1 MACLNIAR
9 PGARNVTLFPLAAK
23 SLWNRRLTSALV
35 VISIALSVA
44 LLLGV
49 ERLRTQARSSFANT
63 LSGTD
68 LIIGARSSPINLLLY
83 SVFRIG
89 DPTNNVRW
97 ASYQAIAAH
106 PQIAWTVP
114 LSLGDSHR
122 GFRVLG
128 TTGDYFQYYRYGRGQ
143 RLQWMEGR
151 EFAEVFD
158 AVLGAEVAERL
169 GYRLGQS
176 IVIAHGAGEVSFT
189 LHDDKPFRVVGIL
202 ARTGTPVDQTVHVSL
217 AGIEAIHADWQGGA
231 PIPGQRLSA
240 EQVRQLDLTP
250 KTITA
255 VLVGLKSKTAI
266 FRLQREINEFADEPL
281 LAILPGLTLQQLW
294 DVLGVAENALLVV
307 SGLVVLVGLT
317 VMLTALLTGLNERRR
332 EMAILRAVGARPGQI
347 FMLMLGESL
356 ALTLC
361 GAALGVLLLQ
371 GGLLLA
377 GSALETRLGLAIAD
391 WPPSSHEWVLLAA
404 VLVCGLL
411 AGLFPAWRAYRY
423 SLADGMTL
431 RI

>member
-1 MACLNIAR
+1 MAIL
-9 PGARNVTLFPLAAK
+9 TLAGK

-35 VISIALSVA
+35 VFAIALSVI

-49 ERLRTQARSSFANT
+49 ERLRTQARASFANT
-63 LSGTD
+63 LSGAD
-68 LIIGARSSPINLLLY
+68 LIVGARGGPINLLLY

-89 DPTNNVRW
+89 DPTNNVNW
-97 ASYQAIAAH
+97 TSYRTLAAH
-106 PQIAWTVP
+106 PQVAWTVP

-128 TTGDYFQYYRYGRGQ
+128 TSRAYFEHYRHGRNQ
-143 RLQWMEGR
+143 PLRLAEGR
-151 EFAEVFD
+151 EFEGVFD
-158 AVLGAEVAERL
+158 AVLGAAVADRL
-169 GYRLGQS
+169 GYRLDES
-176 IVIAHGAGEVSFT
+176 IVIAHGAGEVSFA

-217 AGIEAIHADWQGGA
+217 EGIEAIHADWRGGA
-231 PIPGQRLSA
+231 PVPGLRLSA

-255 VLVGLKSKTAI
+255 FLVGLKSKTAI
-266 FRLQREINEFADEPL
+266 FRMQREINEFAAEPL

-294 DVLGVAENALLVV
+294 DLMGLAENALLIV

-317 VMLTALLTGLNERRR
+317 VMLAALLTGLNERRR

-347 FMLMLGESL
+347 FALVLGESL
-356 ALTLC
+356 ALALA

-371 GGLLLA
+371 GALLLA
-377 GSALETRLGLAIAD
+377 GPMLQARLGLAIAG
-391 WPPSSHEWVLLAA
+391 WPPSSHELILLAA
-404 VLVCGLL
+404 VLGCGFL

-423 SLADGMTL
+423 SVADGMTI

>member
-1 MACLNIAR
+1 MAVL
-9 PGARNVTLFPLAAK
+9 TLAGK

-35 VISIALSVA
+35 VLAIALSVT

-49 ERLRTQARSSFANT
+49 ERLRTQARASFAHT

-68 LIIGARSSPINLLLY
+68 LIVGARGGPINLLLY

-89 DPTNNVRW
+89 DPTNNVNW
-97 ASYQAIAAH
+97 SSYRTLTTH
-106 PQIAWTVP
+106 PQVAWTIP

-128 TTGDYFQYYRYGRGQ
+128 TSRDYFQHYRYGRDQ
-143 RLQWMEGR
+143 PLRLAEGR
-151 EFAEVFD
+151 EFEDVFD
-158 AVLGAEVAERL
+158 AVLGAEVADRL
-169 GYRLGQS
+169 GYRPGQS
-176 IVIAHGAGEVSFT
+176 IVIAHGAGEVSFA

-217 AGIEAIHADWQGGA
+217 EGIEAIHADWRGGA
-231 PIPGQRLSA
+231 PIPGLRLSA

-255 VLVGLKSKTAI
+255 FLVGLKAKTAI
-266 FRLQREINEFADEPL
+266 FRLQREINEFDAEPL

-294 DVLGVAENALLVV
+294 DLMGLAENALLVV
-307 SGLVVLVGLT
+307 SGLVVLVGFT
-317 VMLTALLTGLNERRR
+317 VMLAALLTCLNERRR
-332 EMAILRAVGARPGQI
+332 EMAILRALGARPGQI
-347 FMLMLGESL
+347 FALVLGESMAL
-356 ALTLC
+356 ALA
-361 GAALGVLLLQ
+361 GAAFGVLLLQ
-371 GGLLLA
+371 GALLLA
-377 GSALETRLGLAIAD
+377 GPMLQARLGLAIAG
-391 WPPSSHEWVLLAA
+391 WPPSSHELILLAA
-404 VLVCGLL
+404 VLGCGLL

-423 SLADGMTL
+423 SVADGMTI

>member
-1 MACLNIAR
+1 VAIL
-9 PGARNVTLFPLAAK
+9 TLAGK

-35 VISIALSVA
+35 VFAIALSVT

-49 ERLRTQARSSFANT
+49 ERLRTQARASFANT
-63 LSGTD
+63 LSGAD
-68 LIIGARSSPINLLLY
+68 LIVGARGGPINLLLY

-89 DPTNNVRW
+89 DPTNNVNW
-97 ASYQAIAAH
+97 TSYQTLAAH
-106 PQIAWTVP
+106 PQIAWSVP

-128 TTGDYFQYYRYGRGQ
+128 TSREYFLHYRYGRNQ
-143 RLQWMEGR
+143 LLQLAEGR
-151 EFAEVFD
+151 AFEDVFD
-158 AVLGAEVAERL
+158 AVLGAEVADRL
-169 GYRLGQS
+169 GYRLDQPV
-176 IVIAHGAGEVSFT
+176 VIAHGAGEVSFA

-217 AGIEAIHADWQGGA
+217 EGIEAIHADWRGGA
-231 PIPGQRLSA
+231 PTPGLRLSA

-255 VLVGLKSKTAI
+255 FLVGLKAKTAI
-266 FRLQREINEFADEPL
+266 FRLQREINEFAAEPL

-294 DVLGVAENALLVV
+294 DLLGLAENALLVV

-347 FMLMLGESL
+347 FALVLGESVAL
-356 ALTLC
+356 ALA
-361 GAALGVLLLQ
+361 GAVLGVLSLQ
-371 GGLLLA
+371 GALLLA
-377 GSALETRLGLAIAD
+377 GPVLEARLGLAIAA
-391 WPPSSHEWVLLAA
+391 WPPSGHELA
-404 VLVCGLL
+404 LL
-411 AGLFPAWRAYRY
+411 AGVLGCGASAGVFPAWRAYRY
-423 SLADGMTL
+423 SVADGMTI

>member
-1 MACLNIAR
+1 MAIL
-9 PGARNVTLFPLAAK
+9 TLAGK

-35 VISIALSVA
+35 VLAIALSVT

-49 ERLRTQARSSFANT
+49 ERLRTQARASFANT

-68 LIIGARSSPINLLLY
+68 LIVGARGGPINLLLY

-89 DPTNNVRW
+89 DPTNNVNW
-97 ASYQAIAAH
+97 TSYRTLATH
-106 PQIAWTVP
+106 PQVAWTVP

-128 TTGDYFQYYRYGRGQ
+128 TNRDYFQHYRYGRSQ
-143 RLQWMEGR
+143 PLRIAAGR
-151 EFAEVFD
+151 EFEDVFD
-158 AVLGAEVAERL
+158 AVLGAEVADRL
-169 GYRLGQS
+169 DYRLGQS
-176 IVIAHGAGEVSFT
+176 IVIAHGAGEVSFA

-217 AGIEAIHADWQGGA
+217 EGIEAIHADWRGGA
-231 PIPGQRLSA
+231 PVPGMSLSA

-255 VLVGLKSKTAI
+255 FLVGLKAKTAI
-266 FRLQREINEFADEPL
+266 FRLQREINEFAAEPL

-294 DVLGVAENALLVV
+294 DLLGLAENALLAV

-317 VMLTALLTGLNERRR
+317 VMLAALLTGLNERRR
-332 EMAILRAVGARPGQI
+332 EMAILRALGARPGQI
-347 FMLMLGESL
+347 FALVLGESMAL
-356 ALTLC
+356 ALA
-361 GAALGVLLLQ
+361 GAAFGVLLLQ
-371 GGLLLA
+371 GALLLA
-377 GSALETRLGLAIAD
+377 GPMLQARLGLAIAG
-391 WPPSSHEWVLLAA
+391 WPPSSHELILLAA
-404 VLVCGLL
+404 VLGCGLL

-423 SLADGMTL
+423 SVADGMTI

>member
-1 MACLNIAR
+1 VAVL
-9 PGARNVTLFPLAAK
+9 TLAGK

-35 VISIALSVA
+35 VLAIALSVT

-49 ERLRTQARSSFANT
+49 ERLRTQARASFAHT

-68 LIIGARSSPINLLLY
+68 LIVGARGGPINLLLY

-89 DPTNNVRW
+89 DPTNNVNW
-97 ASYQAIAAH
+97 SSYRTLTTH
-106 PQIAWTVP
+106 PQVAWTIP

-128 TTGDYFQYYRYGRGQ
+128 TSRDYFQHYRYGRDQ
-143 RLQWMEGR
+143 PLRFAEGR
-151 EFAEVFD
+151 EFEDVFD
-158 AVLGAEVAERL
+158 AVLGAEVADRL
-169 GYRLGQS
+169 GYRPGQS
-176 IVIAHGAGEVSFT
+176 IVIAHGAGEVSFA

-217 AGIEAIHADWQGGA
+217 EGIEAIHADWRGGA
-231 PIPGQRLSA
+231 PIPGMRLSA

-255 VLVGLKSKTAI
+255 FLVGLKSKTAI
-266 FRLQREINEFADEPL
+266 FRLQREINEFAAEPL

-294 DVLGVAENALLVV
+294 DLLGLAENALLVV

-317 VMLTALLTGLNERRR
+317 VMLAALLTGLNERRR
-332 EMAILRAVGARPGQI
+332 EMAILRALGARPGQI
-347 FMLMLGESL
+347 FALVLGESMAL
-356 ALTLC
+356 ALA
-361 GAALGVLLLQ
+361 GAAFGVLLLQ
-371 GGLLLA
+371 GALLLA
-377 GSALETRLGLAIAD
+377 GPMLQARLGLAIAG
-391 WPPSSHEWVLLAA
+391 WPPSSHELILLAA
-404 VLVCGLL
+404 VLGCGLL

-423 SLADGMTL
+423 SVADGMTI

>member
-1 MACLNIAR
+1 MAIL
-9 PGARNVTLFPLAAK
+9 TLAGK

-35 VISIALSVA
+35 VFAIALSVA

-49 ERLRTQARSSFANT
+49 ERLRTQARTSFAHT

-68 LIIGARSSPINLLLY
+68 LVVGARGGPINLLLY

-89 DPTNNVRW
+89 DPTNNVNW
-97 ASYQAIAAH
+97 SSYRTLTTH
-106 PQIAWTVP
+106 PQVAWTIP

-128 TTGDYFQYYRYGRGQ
+128 TSRDYFQHYRYGRDQ
-143 RLQWMEGR
+143 PLRLAEGR
-151 EFAEVFD
+151 EFEDVFD
-158 AVLGAEVAERL
+158 AVLGAEVADRL
-169 GYRLGQS
+169 GYRPGQS
-176 IVIAHGAGEVSFT
+176 IVIAHGAGEVSFA

-217 AGIEAIHADWQGGA
+217 EGIEAIHADWRGGA
-231 PIPGQRLSA
+231 PIPGMRLSA

-255 VLVGLKSKTAI
+255 FLVGLKAKTAI
-266 FRLQREINEFADEPL
+266 FRLQREINEFAAEPL

-294 DVLGVAENALLVV
+294 DLMGLAENALLVV
-307 SGLVVLVGLT
+307 SGLVVLVGFT
-317 VMLTALLTGLNERRR
+317 VMLAALLTGLNERRR
-332 EMAILRAVGARPGQI
+332 EMAILRALGARPGQI
-347 FMLMLGESL
+347 FALVLGESMAL
-356 ALTLC
+356 ALA
-361 GAALGVLLLQ
+361 GAAFGVLLLQ
-371 GGLLLA
+371 GALLLA
-377 GSALETRLGLAIAD
+377 GPMLQARLGLAIAG
-391 WPPSSHEWVLLAA
+391 WPPSSHELILLAA
-404 VLVCGLL
+404 VLGCGLL

-423 SLADGMTL
+423 SVADGMTI

>member
-1 MACLNIAR
+1 M
-9 PGARNVTLFPLAAK
+9 TLFPLAAK

-35 VISIALSVA
+35 VMSIALSVT

-97 ASYQAIAAH
+97 ASFQAIAAH

-128 TTGDYFQYYRYGRGQ
+128 TTRDYFQYYRYGRSQ
-143 RLQWMEGR
+143 RLQWVEGR
-151 EFAEVFD
+151 EFVEVFD

-176 IVIAHGAGEVSFT
+176 MVIAHGAGEVSFA

-217 AGIEAIHADWQGGA
+217 AGIEAIHVDWQGGA
-231 PIPGQRLSA
+231 PIPGQQLSA
-240 EQVRQLDLTP
+240 EQVRQMDLTP

-266 FRLQREINEFADEPL
+266 FQMQREINEFAAEPL

-294 DVLGVAENALLVV
+294 DMLGVAENALLVV

-347 FMLMLGESL
+347 FTLMLGESL

-371 GGLLLA
+371 GGLLWA
-377 GSALETRLGLAIAD
+377 GPILEGRLGLTIAG
-391 WPPSSHEWVLLAA
+391 WPPSNYEWRLLMA
-404 VLVCGLL
+404 VLGCGLL
-411 AGLFPAWRAYRY
+411 AGLLPAWRAYSY

>member
-1 MACLNIAR
+1 MAIL
-9 PGARNVTLFPLAAK
+9 TLAGK

-35 VISIALSVA
+35 VLAIALSVT

-49 ERLRTQARSSFANT
+49 ERLRTQARASFAHT

-68 LIIGARSSPINLLLY
+68 LIVGARGGPINLLLY

-89 DPTNNVRW
+89 DPTNNVNW
-97 ASYQAIAAH
+97 TSYRTLATH
-106 PQIAWTVP
+106 PQVAWTVP

-128 TTGDYFQYYRYGRGQ
+128 TNRDYFQHYRYGRSQ
-143 RLQWMEGR
+143 PLRIAAGR
-151 EFAEVFD
+151 EFEDVFD
-158 AVLGAEVAERL
+158 AVLGAEVADRL
-169 GYRLGQS
+169 DYRLGQS
-176 IVIAHGAGEVSFT
+176 IVIAHGAGEVSFA

-217 AGIEAIHADWQGGA
+217 EGIEAIHADWRGGA
-231 PIPGQRLSA
+231 PVPGMSLSA

-255 VLVGLKSKTAI
+255 FLVGLKAKTAI
-266 FRLQREINEFADEPL
+266 FRLQREINEFAAEPL

-294 DVLGVAENALLVV
+294 DLLGLAENALLAV

-317 VMLTALLTGLNERRR
+317 VMLAALLTGLNERRR
-332 EMAILRAVGARPGQI
+332 EMAILRALGARPGQI
-347 FMLMLGESL
+347 FALVLGESMAL
-356 ALTLC
+356 ALA
-361 GAALGVLLLQ
+361 GAAFGVLLLQ
-371 GGLLLA
+371 GALLLA
-377 GSALETRLGLAIAD
+377 GPMLQARLGLAIAG
-391 WPPSSHEWVLLAA
+391 WPPSSHELILLAA
-404 VLVCGLL
+404 VLGCGLL

-423 SLADGMTL
+423 SVADGMTI

>member
-1 MACLNIAR
+1 VAIL
-9 PGARNVTLFPLAAK
+9 TLASK

-35 VISIALSVA
+35 VLAIALSVA

-49 ERLRTQARSSFANT
+49 ERLRTQARASFANT

-68 LIIGARSSPINLLLY
+68 LIVGARGGPLNLLLY
-83 SVFRIG
+83 SAFHIG
-89 DPTNNVRW
+89 DPTNNVNW
-97 ASYQAIAAH
+97 TSYQTLAAH
-106 PQIAWTVP
+106 PQIAWSVP

-128 TTGDYFQYYRYGRGQ
+128 TNRDYFQHYRYGRN
-143 RLQWMEGR
+143 RPLRIAEGH
-151 EFAEVFD
+151 EFADVFD
-158 AVLGAEVAERL
+158 AVLGAEVADRL

-176 IVIAHGAGEVSFT
+176 LVIAHGAGEASFA
-189 LHDDKPFRVVGIL
+189 LHEDKPFRVVGVL

-217 AGIEAIHADWQGGA
+217 EGIEAIHADWRGGA
-231 PIPGQRLSA
+231 PVPGMRLSA

-255 VLVGLKSKTAI
+255 FLVGLQAKTAI
-266 FRLQREINEFADEPL
+266 FRMQRAINEFAAEPL

-294 DVLGVAENALLVV
+294 DLLGLAENALLVV

-317 VMLTALLTGLNERRR
+317 VMLAALLTGLNERRR

-347 FMLMLGESL
+347 FALVLGESMAL
-356 ALTLC
+356 ALA

-371 GGLLLA
+371 
-377 GSALETRLGLAIAD
+377 
-391 WPPSSHEWVLLAA
+391 AA
-404 VLVCGLL
+404 VLGCGLL

-423 SLADGMTL
+423 SVADGMTI

>member
-1 MACLNIAR
+1 
-9 PGARNVTLFPLAAK
+9 
-23 SLWNRRLTSALV
+23 LWNRRLTSALV
-35 VISIALSVA
+35 VLAIALSVT

-49 ERLRTQARSSFANT
+49 ERLRTQARASFANT

-68 LIIGARSSPINLLLY
+68 LIVGARGGPINLLLY

-89 DPTNNVRW
+89 DPTNNVNW
-97 ASYQAIAAH
+97 TSYRTLAAH

-128 TTGDYFQYYRYGRGQ
+128 TNRDYFQHYRYGRNQ
-143 RLQWMEGR
+143 PLRLAEGR
-151 EFAEVFD
+151 EFEDVFD
-158 AVLGAEVAERL
+158 AVLGAEVADRL

-176 IVIAHGAGEVSFT
+176 IVIAHGAGEVSFA

-217 AGIEAIHADWQGGA
+217 EGIEAIHADWRGGA
-231 PIPGQRLSA
+231 PVPGMHLSA

-250 KTITA
+250 KTLTA
-255 VLVGLKSKTAI
+255 FLVGLKSKTAI
-266 FRLQREINEFADEPL
+266 FRLQREINEFAAEPL

-294 DVLGVAENALLVV
+294 DLLGLAENALLAV

-317 VMLTALLTGLNERRR
+317 VMLAALLTGLNERRR

-347 FMLMLGESL
+347 FALVLGESVAL
-356 ALTLC
+356 ALA

-371 GGLLLA
+371 GALLLA
-377 GSALETRLGLAIAD
+377 GPMLQARLGLAIAA
-391 WPPSSHEWVLLAA
+391 WPPSSHEMMLLAA
-404 VLVCGLL
+404 VLGCGLL

-423 SLADGMTL
+423 SVADGMTL

>member
-1 MACLNIAR
+1 M
-9 PGARNVTLFPLAAK
+9 TLFPLAAK

-68 LIIGARSSPINLLLY
+68 LIIGARGSPINLLLY

-128 TTGDYFQYYRYGRGQ
+128 TTGEYFQYYRYGRSQ
-143 RLQWMEGR
+143 LLQWVEGR
-151 EFAEVFD
+151 EFADVFD
-158 AVLGAEVAERL
+158 AVLGAEVADRL

-176 IVIAHGAGEVSFT
+176 IVIAHGAGEVSFA

-231 PIPGQRLSA
+231 PIPGQSLSA
-240 EQVRQLDLTP
+240 EQVRQFDLTP

-266 FRLQREINEFADEPL
+266 FRVQREINEFAAEPL

-347 FMLMLGESL
+347 FTLVLGESL
-356 ALTLC
+356 ALALC

-371 GGLLLA
+371 GGLLWA
-377 GSALETRLGLAIAD
+377 GPILEGRLGLTIAG
-391 WPPSSHEWVLLAA
+391 WPPSNYEWMLLMA
-404 VLVCGLL
+404 VLGCGLL

>member
-1 MACLNIAR
+1 MAILI
-9 PGARNVTLFPLAAK
+9 LAGK

-35 VISIALSVA
+35 IFAIALSVT

-49 ERLRTQARSSFANT
+49 ERLRTQARASFANT

-68 LIIGARSSPINLLLY
+68 LIVGARGGPINLLLY

-89 DPTNNVRW
+89 DPTNNVNW
-97 ASYQAIAAH
+97 TSYRTLAAH
-106 PQIAWTVP
+106 PHVAWTVP

-128 TTGDYFQYYRYGRGQ
+128 TSRAYFQHYRYGRNQ
-143 RLQWMEGR
+143 PLRLAEGR
-151 EFAEVFD
+151 EFEDVFD
-158 AVLGAEVAERL
+158 AVLGAEVADRL

-176 IVIAHGAGEVSFT
+176 IVIAHGAGEVSFA

-217 AGIEAIHADWQGGA
+217 EGIEAIHADWLGGA
-231 PIPGQRLSA
+231 PVPGMRLSA

-255 VLVGLKSKTAI
+255 FLVGLKAKTAI
-266 FRLQREINEFADEPL
+266 FRLQREINEFATEPL
-281 LAILPGLTLQQLW
+281 LAILPGLSLQQLW
-294 DVLGVAENALLVV
+294 DLMGLAENALLAV

-317 VMLTALLTGLNERRR
+317 VMLAALLTGLNERRR

-347 FMLMLGESL
+347 FTLVLGESL
-356 ALTLC
+356 ALALA

-371 GGLLLA
+371 GALLLA
-377 GSALETRLGLAIAD
+377 GPMLQARLGLTIAG
-391 WPPSSHEWVLLAA
+391 WPPSSHELILLAT
-404 VLVCGLL
+404 VLGCGFL

-423 SLADGMTL
+423 SVADGMTI

>member
-1 MACLNIAR
+1 MAIL
-9 PGARNVTLFPLAAK
+9 TLAGK

-35 VISIALSVA
+35 VLAIALSVT

-49 ERLRTQARSSFANT
+49 ERLRTQARASFANT

-68 LIIGARSSPINLLLY
+68 LIVGARGGPINLLLY

-89 DPTNNVRW
+89 DPTNNVNW
-97 ASYQAIAAH
+97 TSYRTLATH
-106 PQIAWTVP
+106 PQVAWTVP

-128 TTGDYFQYYRYGRGQ
+128 TNRDYFQHYRYGRSQ
-143 RLQWMEGR
+143 PLRIAAGR
-151 EFAEVFD
+151 EFEDVFD
-158 AVLGAEVAERL
+158 AVLGAEVADRL
-169 GYRLGQS
+169 DYRLGQS
-176 IVIAHGAGEVSFT
+176 IVIAHGAGEVSFA

-217 AGIEAIHADWQGGA
+217 EGIEAIHADWRGGA
-231 PIPGQRLSA
+231 PIPGMRLSA

-255 VLVGLKSKTAI
+255 FLVGLKAKTAI
-266 FRLQREINEFADEPL
+266 FRLQREINEFAAEPL

-294 DVLGVAENALLVV
+294 DLLGLAENALLAV

-317 VMLTALLTGLNERRR
+317 VMLAALLTGLNERRR
-332 EMAILRAVGARPGQI
+332 EMAILRALGARPGQI
-347 FMLMLGESL
+347 FALVLGESMAL
-356 ALTLC
+356 ALA
-361 GAALGVLLLQ
+361 GAAFGVLLLQ
-371 GGLLLA
+371 GALLLA
-377 GSALETRLGLAIAD
+377 GPMLQARLGLAIAG
-391 WPPSSHEWVLLAA
+391 WPPSSHELILLAA
-404 VLVCGLL
+404 VLGCGLL

-423 SLADGMTL
+423 SVADGMTI

>member
-1 MACLNIAR
+1 MAIL
-9 PGARNVTLFPLAAK
+9 TLAGT

-35 VISIALSVA
+35 VFAIALSVI

-49 ERLRTQARSSFANT
+49 ERLRTQARASFANT

-68 LIIGARSSPINLLLY
+68 LIVGARGGPINLLLY

-89 DPTNNVRW
+89 DPTNNVNW
-97 ASYQAIAAH
+97 TSYRTLAAH
-106 PQIAWTVP
+106 PQVAWTVP

-128 TTGDYFQYYRYGRGQ
+128 TSRAYFEHYRHGRNQ
-143 RLQWMEGR
+143 PLRLAEGR
-151 EFAEVFD
+151 EFEGVFD
-158 AVLGAEVAERL
+158 AVLGAEVADRL
-169 GYRLGQS
+169 GYRLDES
-176 IVIAHGAGEVSFT
+176 IVIAHGAGEVSFA

-217 AGIEAIHADWQGGA
+217 EGIEAIHADWRGGA
-231 PIPGQRLSA
+231 PVPGMRLSA

-255 VLVGLKSKTAI
+255 FLVGLKSKTAI
-266 FRLQREINEFADEPL
+266 FRMQREINEFAAEPL

-294 DVLGVAENALLVV
+294 DLMGLAENALLIV

-317 VMLTALLTGLNERRR
+317 VMLAALLTGLNERRR

-347 FMLMLGESL
+347 FALVLGESL
-356 ALTLC
+356 ALALA

-371 GGLLLA
+371 GALLLA
-377 GSALETRLGLAIAD
+377 GPMLQARLGLAIAG
-391 WPPSSHEWVLLAA
+391 WPPSSHELILLAA
-404 VLVCGLL
+404 VLGCGFL

-423 SLADGMTL
+423 SVADGMTI

>member
-1 MACLNIAR
+1 M
-9 PGARNVTLFPLAAK
+9 TLFPLAAK
-23 SLWNRRLTSALV
+23 SLWNRRLTSVLV

-49 ERLRTQARSSFANT
+49 ERLRTQARTSFANT
-63 LSGTD
+63 LSETD
-68 LIIGARSSPINLLLY
+68 LIVGARGSPMNLLLY

-97 ASYQAIAAH
+97 ASYQTIAAR
-106 PQIAWTVP
+106 PQVAWTVP

-128 TTGDYFQYYRYGRGQ
+128 TTAAYFQHYRYGRGQ
-143 RLQWMEGR
+143 SLQLAEGR
-151 EFAEVFD
+151 EFADLFD
-158 AVLGAEVAERL
+158 AVLGA
-169 GYRLGQS
+169 
-176 IVIAHGAGEVSFT
+176 
-189 LHDDKPFRVVGIL
+189 GIL

-231 PIPGQRLSA
+231 PTPGLRLSA
-240 EQVRQLDLTP
+240 EQVRLLDLTP

-255 VLVGLKSKTAI
+255 FLVGLKSKIAI
-266 FRLQREINEFADEPL
+266 FRVQREINAFADEPL

-294 DVLGVAENALLVV
+294 DLLGVAENILLAV
-307 SGLVVLVGLT
+307 SGMVVLVGLT

-332 EMAILRAVGARPGQI
+332 EMAILRAVGARPRQI
-347 FMLMLGESL
+347 FSLVLGESL
-356 ALTLC
+356 ALALC
-361 GAALGVLLLQ
+361 GATLGVLLLQ

-377 GSALETRLGLAIAD
+377 GPLLETRLGLSIAG
-391 WPPSSHEWVLLAA
+391 WPPSPHEWILLIA
-404 VLVCGLL
+404 VLGSSLV
-411 AGLFPAWRAYRY
+411 AGLFPAWQAYRY
-423 SLADGMTL
+423 SLTDGMTI

>member
-1 MACLNIAR
+1 MAIL
-9 PGARNVTLFPLAAK
+9 TLAGK

-35 VISIALSVA
+35 VLAIALSVT

-49 ERLRTQARSSFANT
+49 ERLRTQARASFANT
-63 LSGTD
+63 LSGVD
-68 LIIGARSSPINLLLY
+68 LIVGARGGPINLLLY

-89 DPTNNVRW
+89 DPTNNVNW
-97 ASYQAIAAH
+97 SSYRTIAAH
-106 PQIAWTVP
+106 PQVAWTVP

-128 TTGDYFQYYRYGRGQ
+128 TSRDYFRHYRYGRNQ
-143 RLQWMEGR
+143 PLRIAAGR
-151 EFAEVFD
+151 EFADVFD
-158 AVLGAEVAERL
+158 AVLGAEVADRL

-176 IVIAHGAGEVSFT
+176 IVIAHGAGEVSFA
-189 LHDDKPFRVVGIL
+189 LHDDKPFQVVGVL

-217 AGIEAIHADWQGGA
+217 EGIEAIHADWRGGA
-231 PIPGQRLSA
+231 PVPGMRLSA

-250 KTITA
+250 KTLTAFLLGLKAKTA
-255 VLVGLKSKTAI
+255 V
-266 FRLQREINEFADEPL
+266 FRLQREINEFAAEPL

-294 DVLGVAENALLVV
+294 DLMGLAENALWVV

-317 VMLTALLTGLNERRR
+317 VMLAALLTGLNERRR

-347 FMLMLGESL
+347 FALVLGESL
-356 ALTLC
+356 ALALA

-371 GGLLLA
+371 GALLLA
-377 GSALETRLGLAIAD
+377 GPLLQARLGLAIAA
-391 WPPSSHEWVLLAA
+391 WPPSGHELALLAG
-404 VLVCGLL
+404 VLGCGAL

-423 SLADGMTL
+423 SVADGMTI

>member
-1 MACLNIAR
+1 MAIL
-9 PGARNVTLFPLAAK
+9 TLAGK

-35 VISIALSVA
+35 VFAIALSVA

-49 ERLRTQARSSFANT
+49 ERLRTQARTSFAHT

-68 LIIGARSSPINLLLY
+68 LVVGARGGPINLLLY

-89 DPTNNVRW
+89 DPTNNVNW
-97 ASYQAIAAH
+97 SSYRTLTTH
-106 PQIAWTVP
+106 PQVAWTIP

-128 TTGDYFQYYRYGRGQ
+128 TSRDYFQHYRYGRDQ
-143 RLQWMEGR
+143 PLRLAEGR
-151 EFAEVFD
+151 EFEDVFD
-158 AVLGAEVAERL
+158 AVLGAEVADRL
-169 GYRLGQS
+169 GYRPGQS
-176 IVIAHGAGEVSFT
+176 IVIAHGAGEVSFA

-217 AGIEAIHADWQGGA
+217 EGIEAIHADWRGGA
-231 PIPGQRLSA
+231 PIPGLRLSA

-255 VLVGLKSKTAI
+255 FLVGLKAKTAI
-266 FRLQREINEFADEPL
+266 FRLQREINEFDAEPL

-294 DVLGVAENALLVV
+294 DLMGLAENALLVV
-307 SGLVVLVGLT
+307 SGLVVLVGFT
-317 VMLTALLTGLNERRR
+317 VMLAALLTCLNERRR
-332 EMAILRAVGARPGQI
+332 EMAILRALGARPGQI
-347 FMLMLGESL
+347 FALVLGESMAL
-356 ALTLC
+356 ALA
-361 GAALGVLLLQ
+361 GAAFGVLLLQ
-371 GGLLLA
+371 GALLLA
-377 GSALETRLGLAIAD
+377 GPMLQARLGLAIAG
-391 WPPSSHEWVLLAA
+391 WPPSSHELILLAA
-404 VLVCGLL
+404 VLGCGLL

-423 SLADGMTL
+423 SVADGMTI